1 MAVNQELLERYH
13 SNHCTAEERKQVEEW
28 LLSDEV
34 EDLDPLPLGIN
45 KSDLKERIWEDI
57 NGNSIKE
64 PAPVALKT
72 RSNTYFMFKGAI
84 AASLLIALFGAVG
97 YWLTRGTSFN
107 EKDFISLNNSYTQEV
122 KHINSNGYNV
132 AIGPNTVAK
141 INNLAGVIDLSGSL
155 LISPKKDIDL
165 LFEGTKKKVTL
176 KKGQTYIILKNKA
189 GDEGIIVVSERN
201 LMDLPPVM
209 QKQITTQ
216 FDI

>member
-1 MAVNQELLERYH
+1 MAINQELLERYH
-13 SNHCTAEERKQVEEW
+13 SNLCTPEERKLVEEW
-28 LLSDEV
+28 LFSAEV
-34 EDLDPLPLGIN
+34 DDLAPLPPAIN
-45 KSDLKERIWEDI
+45 KSDLKRSIWEGIDADF
-57 NGNSIKE
+57 IKE
-64 PAPVALKT
+64 PASTTLKT

-84 AASLLIALFGAVG
+84 AASLFIALIGTVG
-97 YWLTRGTSFN
+97 YWLTRGTSFY
-107 EKDFISLNNSYTQEV
+107 EKDFISLNNASTQEV
-122 KHINSNGYNV
+122 KHINSNGYSV

-141 INNLAGVIDLSGSL
+141 INNVAGVIDLSGSL
-155 LISPKKDIDL
+155 LISPKKDVDL

-189 GDEGIIVVSERN
+189 GAEGIIVVSERN

>member
-13 SNHCTAEERKQVEEW
+13 SNNCTPEERK
-28 LLSDEV
+28 LV
-34 EDLDPLPLGIN
+34 EDWLFSAEVDDLEPLPFNTDKN
-45 KSDLKERIWEDI
+45 KLKQNIWENIDTD
-57 NGNSIKE
+57 NE
-64 PAPVALKT
+64 EELRPLKG

-84 AASLLIALFGAVG
+84 AASLFIVLIAGFA
-97 YWLTRGTSFN
+97 YWLMGKTGRENDSL
-107 EKDFISLNNSYTQEV
+107 SLNNSSTQQV
-122 KHINSNGYNV
+122 KHVDSKGYNV
-132 AIGPNTVAK
+132 AVGPNTVAR
-141 INNLAGVIDLSGSL
+141 INNIAGVIDLSGSL

-189 GDEGIIVVSERN
+189 GAESIIVVSERN

>member
-13 SNHCTAEERKQVEEW
+13 SNHCTAEERKLVEEW
-28 LLSDEV
+28 LFSAEV

-107 EKDFISLNNSYTQEV
+107 EKDFISLNNSSTQEV

>member
-13 SNHCTAEERKQVEEW
+13 SNHCTAEERKLVEEW
-28 LLSDEV
+28 LFSAEV

-64 PAPVALKT
+64 PVPVALKT

-107 EKDFISLNNSYTQEV
+107 EKDFISLNNSSTQEV

>member
-13 SNHCTAEERKQVEEW
+13 SNHCTAEERKLVEEW
-28 LLSDEV
+28 LFSAEV

-64 PAPVALKT
+64 PVPVALKT

-107 EKDFISLNNSYTQEV
+107 EKEFISLNNSSTQEV